1 MKIGLMA
8 ITGLL
13 TVPALLAAEIDSRT
27 IHDYSFIG
35 VGYGYLHEV
44 GPDLNAHGGVAEL
57 SFEEQNF
64 VLGVGGGYFWGDEDI
79 PDVELWNVSAS
90 LGYVIRMAENHLNI
104 IPRFGGGYGEVD
116 VETSGP
122 FGSASFTE
130 ESWSL
135 LPGVTLSYAIN
146 NRFAI
151 SGGYTFAYNLDA
163 EEEAHL
169 FSAGAKFAILEQVA
183 LAAGAVFSD
192 DDGFEGFTAGVEFH
206 F

>member
-1 MKIGLMA
+1 MA

-35 VGYGYLHEV
+35 VGYGYLHEIAQEAAGDV
-44 GPDLNAHGGVAEL
+44 NAHGGVGQL

-64 VLGVGGGYFWGDEDI
+64 VLGVSGGYFWGDDDDLVDI
-79 PDVELWNVSAS
+79 QLWNVSAS
-90 LGYVIRMAENHLNI
+90 LGYVIRLAENHLNI
-104 IPRFGGGYGEVD
+104 IPSFGGGYQEVD
-116 VETSGP
+116 VEAGP
-122 FGSASFTE
+122 VFGSFTE
-130 ESWSL
+130 DSWSI
-135 LPGVTLSYAIN
+135 LPGVTVSYAIN
-146 NRFAI
+146 NRFAL

-163 EEEAHL
+163 EEESHL
-169 FSAGAKFAILEQVA
+169 FSAGAKFALLEQVA